1 MTLAASLTRQS
12 QLCDIYLNDML
23 EFVAAIGNPR
33 EPEEK
38 RQADALVSILHLYLI
53 SAWNYREMAN

>member
-33 EPEEK
+33 DPEGK
-38 RQADALVSILHLYLI
+38 RPADASVSTL
-53 SAWNYREMAN
+53 SAL

>member
-38 RQADALVSILHLYLI
+38 RQTDALVSTLHLHSI
-53 SAWNYREMAN
+53 SVWNY